1 MSLYENINA
10 QKRAGTSR
18 SKSKSTISPKAYK
31 NMQKGFP
38 EKKKMNYGGMATGSM
53 QQNPQESLMDMQD
66 TKTMVAPA
74 MAKGGK
80 VNPGM
85 DALGKKNPAVAN
97 KILGRKEYAMGGGVR
112 KVNY

>member
-1 MSLYENINA
+1 
-10 QKRAGTSR
+10 
-18 SKSKSTISPKAYK
+18 
-31 NMQKGFP
+31 MQKGFP

-66 TKTMVAPA
+66 TKRMVAPA